1 MPPSKPCPL
10 LNTQD
15 SCYSFQV
22 TFHRLGFQFAFFHN
36 SPDKRTIGELTWV
49 IASVHIIALA
59 LMILSS
65 LVKEWRFT
73 VDSGDVELRAERRE
87 AFVCRTLID
96 SS

>member
-1 MPPSKPCPL
+1 M
-10 LNTQD
+10 LNIQD
-15 SCYSFQV
+15 CLYSFQV
-22 TFHRLGFQFAFFHN
+22 TFYRLGFQFAFFHN
-36 SPDKRTIGELTWV
+36 SPDKRTIGELT
-49 IASVHIIALA
+49 SVHIIALA

-87 AFVCRTLID
+87 AFVCRILID